1 LARARSRQQCAGCVR
16 RYAPIFERLLQ
27 DADFVAGGAALTYAD
42 VLLAGTTTGF
52 LCRVVACPRHF
63 AHAARRPRLITHDR
77 LLTQRR

>member
-1 LARARSRQQCAGCVR
+1 LARARGRQQCAGCVR

-52 LCRVVACPRHF
+52 CAASSR
-63 AHAARRPRLITHDR
+63 AHGISRLQRRPRLMITHDR
-77 LLTQRR
+77 LLTQRL